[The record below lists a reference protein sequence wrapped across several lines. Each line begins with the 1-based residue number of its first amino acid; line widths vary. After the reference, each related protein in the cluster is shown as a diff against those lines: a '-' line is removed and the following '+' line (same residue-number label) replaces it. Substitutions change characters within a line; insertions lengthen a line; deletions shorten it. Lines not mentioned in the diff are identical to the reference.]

1 MAGYRI
7 DRTAE
12 DIKREIIDIM
22 RDLKDPRI
30 SGMLTVVRVEVSGDL
45 SYAKAYISAMEGIE
59 TAKESVKGLN
69 SAAGFVRRELG
80 ARLHLRKAPE
90 VKFIADD
97 SIAYGMEISKKL
109 KDIAHE
115 KTESENVED

>member
-1 MAGYRI
+1 MAGYRS

-22 RDLKDPRI
+22 RKLKDPRI
-30 SGMLTVVRVEVSGDL
+30 HGMLTVVRTEVSSDL
-45 SYAKAYISAMEGIE
+45 SYAKIYISAMEGIE

-80 ARLHLRKAPE
+80 KCLRLRKAPE
-90 VKFIADD
+90 IKFIPDD
-97 SIAYGMEISKKL
+97 SIAYGMEIARTL
-109 KDIAHE
+109 KDI
-115 KTESENVED
+115 ESEKDGE